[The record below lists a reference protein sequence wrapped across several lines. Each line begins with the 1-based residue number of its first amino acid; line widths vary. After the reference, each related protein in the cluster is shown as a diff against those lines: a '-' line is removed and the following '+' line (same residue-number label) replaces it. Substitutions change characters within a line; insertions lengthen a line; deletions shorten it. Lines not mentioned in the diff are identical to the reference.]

1 MKNNFAL
8 IKWAGI
14 LFTVILTAIAIDPSI
29 FHVPSSIRPWFFI
42 TNIAWLLMI
51 ASGIFSS

>member
-1 MKNNFAL
+1 MKINFTF
-8 IKWAGI
+8 IKWTGI
-14 LFTVILTAIAIDPSI
+14 LFTVILTVIAIDPSI
-29 FHVPSSIRPWFFI
+29 FNIPSSFRPWFFI